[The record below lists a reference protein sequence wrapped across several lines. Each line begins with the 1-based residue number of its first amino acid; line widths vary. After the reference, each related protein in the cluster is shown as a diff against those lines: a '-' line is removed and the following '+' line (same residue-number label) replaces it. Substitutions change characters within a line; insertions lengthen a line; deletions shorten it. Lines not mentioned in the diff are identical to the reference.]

1 MIIVW
6 GSIESAPGN
15 LAQLLQLCL
24 QHVHR
29 SRAEPGCLSHNVHI
43 DAENDQRLVFFE
55 EWQDMAALQTH
66 FAVPDSGDF
75 VRRVSSLAAG
85 PPVMRIFESTQVN

>member
-15 LAQLLQLCL
+15 LAELLQLSL

-29 SRAEPGCLSHNVHI
+29 SRTEPGCVSHAVHI
-43 DAENDQRLVFFE
+43 DAENDQRLVFVE
-55 EWQDMAALQTH
+55 EWQDMAALQAH
-66 FAVPDSGDF
+66 FAVPDSADF
-75 VRRVSSLAAG
+75 VRRASALATS
-85 PPVMRIFESTQVN
+85 PPVIKIFESTQVN

>member
-15 LAQLLQLCL
+15 LAELLQLSL

-29 SRAEPGCLSHNVHI
+29 SRAEPGCISHNVHI
-43 DAENDQRLVFFE
+43 DAENDQRLIFFE

-75 VRRVSSLAAG
+75 VRRASELGTG
-85 PPVMRIFESTQVN
+85 PPVIKIFESTRVN

>member
-15 LAQLLQLCL
+15 LAELLQLSL

-29 SRAEPGCLSHNVHI
+29 SRTEPGCVSHAVHI
-43 DAENDQRLVFFE
+43 DAENDQRLVFVE
-55 EWQDMAALQTH
+55 EWQDMAALQDH
-66 FAVPDSGDF
+66 FAVPDSADF
-75 VRRVSSLAAG
+75 VRRASDLATSA
-85 PPVMRIFESTQVN
+85 PVIRIFESTQVN